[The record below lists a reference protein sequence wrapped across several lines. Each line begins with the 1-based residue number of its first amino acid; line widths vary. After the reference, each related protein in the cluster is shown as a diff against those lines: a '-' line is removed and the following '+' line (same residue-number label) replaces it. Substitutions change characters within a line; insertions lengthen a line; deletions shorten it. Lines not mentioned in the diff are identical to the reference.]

1 MAIKIKI
8 IENIDEIQ
16 QLYKIVYPLKDVNKF
31 NWLYNDN
38 PRGNA
43 DIVAAYD
50 SSNLKIIGALSIIPM
65 LTNYNSDQLLIGQA
79 IDGMIHPEYRGRKI
93 FDILIDEVFS
103 QAKSKYNYLTGFPN
117 ELASRIEI
125 KKGWIKIGNFVNW
138 SFPLNSKAVV
148 GTLTE
153 KPIIGPIVEMI
164 ADLPIKIYDNY
175 HLKISKQSNT
185 NIVEIKNK
193 QIKIDNIVS
202 LINNINPIML
212 VRDPDFIRWRLQ
224 SLPVNN
230 YRIFCY
236 YNNEELLGYFC
247 YKSVNQ
253 SAEVV
258 DFIISPEPKNIEG
271 ALSLLIEHCRKEQF
285 NAVHFQLS
293 EYAYCNPSLKKCGF
307 IKRKSDQIIIIYPTN
322 PKNKIPDYKSCYINL
337 ADTDWV

>member
-8 IENIDEIQ
+8 IENLDEVQ
-16 QLYKIVYPLKDVNKF
+16 KLYKIVYPLNDADKF
-31 NWLYNDN
+31 KWLYNDN
-38 PRGNA
+38 PRGKAN
-43 DIVAAYD
+43 IVAAYD
-50 SSNLKIIGALSIIPM
+50 SSKSKIIGALAIIPM
-65 LTNYNSDQLLIGQA
+65 LTSHKGTQLLIGQA
-79 IDGMIHPEYRGRKI
+79 IDGMIHPEYRGRRI
-93 FDILIDEVFS
+93 FDILIEDMFT
-103 QAKSKYNYLTGFPN
+103 QAKGKYKYLIGFPN
-117 ELASRIEI
+117 QMSRKKLI
-125 KKGWIKIGNFVNW
+125 KKGWVIIGNFVNW
-138 SFPLNSKAVV
+138 SFPINSKAVV

-224 SLPVNN
+224 SLPINN
-230 YRIFCY
+230 YRIFYY

-271 ALSLLIEHCRKEQF
+271 ALCLLIEQCRKEQL

-293 EYAYCNPSLKKCGF
+293 KYAYCNPSLKKCGF